1 MMNSRLETATKKKLQ
16 KYKDL
21 LSNKGDLKSFW
32 NIVVITACDDEQ
44 KSIYEQQLELKKA
57 RNELPRIRYLVYSD
71 PCGAKIGCGGA
82 TMHVI
87 EQLEQSVPKSELE
100 QAKVLLVHAGGF
112 SQRLPNLSVLGK
124 IFMALP
130 CGDPIMDM
138 FDALLVMYIDLPERM
153 NPGVFLAA
161 SDVIFLYDG
170 TGEWD
175 FTAPGFTAIAHPAP
189 VDIGTTHGVFLLDDS
204 QSVWDKFQQDPS
216 SPAHMGT
223 VRRFLHKYTAEKLK
237 NSGAVIPGTDQVYV
251 DLAYYFDFKSAW
263 KFSKFYSDNKPLTCE
278 IDSFGDFL
286 QALGPDATKDYC
298 KNTANVTTVTNDL
311 IEMREKVFDLL
322 KETPF
327 RVVIFNEAQFN
338 HLGTG
343 KEYIYHLC
351 LNKTLMK
358 SFEFKTEVM
367 VKEEHAGAS
376 GDHITREL
384 SCCVIMLSVIQS
396 RESLSIGKDSVIE
409 YCILGERVNIG
420 SNCIISNLHVP
431 ACSEIPDNS
440 FLHTVAV
447 EIGGKTQ
454 YTTLVFGVGDNVKAK
469 KPAGQTDSLNFCGVS
484 MGTAISQLG
493 YTHMVWNSEH
503 NESCNLWTAKLFPVF
518 ATRKQSSLFAVN
530 VIRKVKG
537 LSPTSE
543 EALPEVQTYLSASE
557 IMKAK
562 SVNALLMYHSEL
574 RKVIRPTDTQAK

>member
-1 MMNSRLETATKKKLQ
+1 MNSRLETATKKKLQ

-21 LSNKGDLKSFW
+21 LTNKGDLKSFW
-32 NIVVITACDDEQ
+32 SIVVITACDDEQ
-44 KSIYEQQLELKKA
+44 KSIYEQQLELKKS
-57 RNELPRIRYLVYSD
+57 RNELPQVRYLVYSD

-82 TMHVI
+82 TMHVL

-100 QAKVLLVHAGGF
+100 QAKVLLVHAGGY

-130 CGDPIMDM
+130 CGDPMMDM

-170 TGEWD
+170 TGEWN

-204 QSVWDKFQQDPS
+204 QSVWEKFQQDPS

-223 VRRFLHKYTAEKLK
+223 VRRFLHKYTTKKLE
-237 NSGAVIPGTDQVYV
+237 NSGAVIPGTAQVYV

-298 KNTANVTTVTNDL
+298 QNTANVTTVTNDL

-322 KETPF
+322 KGTPF

-351 LNKTLMK
+351 SNETLMK
-358 SFEFKTEVM
+358 SLEFKTEVM
-367 VKEEHAGAS
+367 VKEEYAGP
-376 GDHITREL
+376 ITGTGEL
-384 SCCVIMLSVIQS
+384 SCCAIMLSVIQS
-396 RESLSIGKDSVIE
+396 RESLSIGKGSVIE
-409 YCILGERVNIG
+409 HCTIEERVNIG
-420 SNCIISNLHVP
+420 SNCIVSNLHVP
-431 ACSEIPDNS
+431 ACSEIPDSS

-447 EIGGKTQ
+447 EIGGTTQ

-469 KPAGQTDSLNFCGVS
+469 KPAGQTDSLIFCGVN

-493 YTHMVWNSEH
+493 YTHTVWNSEH
-503 NESCNLWTAKLFPVF
+503 NESCNLWTAKLFPV
-518 ATRKQSSLFAVN
+518 
-530 VIRKVKG
+530 
-537 LSPTSE
+537 
-543 EALPEVQTYLSASE
+543 LPQEGNHHCSQ
-557 IMKAK
+557 
-562 SVNALLMYHSEL
+562 
-574 RKVIRPTDTQAK
+574 